1 MDKKSISENMPI
13 GEILSLGWKA
23 YMELLE
29 AETPGFFGKLSC
41 LWIKLVVIGYLAAPF
56 IILLLAL
63 LPLPE
68 YDFEQYLSF
77 YHFVLYLIAAFPLL
91 LAAFIPHMLV
101 FAVQSSKAESKI
113 RDHQEENIGCG
124 CALVAIL
131 MIAAVVIW
139 FLAH

>member
-13 GEILSLGWKA
+13 GEIFSLGWEA

-41 LWIKLVVIGYLAAPF
+41 IWIKLVVIGYLAAPVV
-56 IILLLAL
+56 LLIAAA

-68 YDFEQYLSF
+68 YMFRRHLSLGNL
-77 YHFVLYLIAAFPLL
+77 VLYLIAAFPLL

-101 FAVQSSKAESKI
+101 FAVQSSKAESES
-113 RDHQEENIGCG
+113 DD
-124 CALVAIL
+124 L
-131 MIAAVVIW
+131 
-139 FLAH
+139 

>member
-13 GEILSLGWKA
+13 GEIFSLGWKGF
-23 YMELLE
+23 MEILE

-77 YHFVLYLIAAFPLL
+77 YHLVLYLIAAFPLL

-101 FAVQSSKAESKI
+101 FAVQSSKAESES
-113 RDHQEENIGCG
+113 DD
-124 CALVAIL
+124 L
-131 MIAAVVIW
+131 
-139 FLAH
+139 

>member
-1 MDKKSISENMPI
+1 MNNKSISENMTI
-13 GEILSLGWKA
+13 GQIFSLGWKA

-41 LWIKLVVIGYLAAPF
+41 IWIKLVVIGYLAAPF

-101 FAVQSSKAESKI
+101 FAVQSSKAESES
-113 RDHQEENIGCG
+113 DD
-124 CALVAIL
+124 L
-131 MIAAVVIW
+131 
-139 FLAH
+139 